1 MKPIGI
7 GIRLA
12 WQVGRRFLLSLEFK
26 KKKKVITREN
36 IRITVLWR
44 SIFRKCCRMKK
55 F

>member
-12 WQVGRRFLLSLEFK
+12 WQVGRRFLLSLEIK

-36 IRITVLWR
+36 IRITVFGDQF
-44 SIFRKCCRMKK
+44 SENVVE
-55 F
+55 

>member
-12 WQVGRRFLLSLEFK
+12 WQVGRFLLSLEIK

-36 IRITVLWR
+36 IRITVFWR